1 MGGGCLK
8 HGQHRH
14 LRQKSGVT
22 PLRYRLHLAP
32 DPVAG
37 TFAGDLTLD
46 FAIDAGTEAIT
57 LDCLDLDIEAAWV
70 DGAPAAWC
78 LDGDKLV
85 VTPQGL
91 LTATANVRVTYAG
104 RLSDTPR
111 GLYRGEGF
119 IASQLQPDHARRV
132 FPCLDD
138 PALRA
143 ALDLSV
149 TVPEGWRAISNAAIA
164 GATDQVITFA
174 PTPPLPT
181 HLMALAIGGFQTISR
196 GSLSLHT
203 LAPGPNDAWV
213 LGAAVAAQAFFGDWL
228 GVACPFDKL
237 DLVLLPG
244 TGAAGMENTGVIF
257 LRQASVARPTRE
269 AATLIAHEVAH
280 QWFGGLVTPAGWNGL
295 WLNEG
300 FATWLAP
307 KALAAIAPEL
317 LDEAAETR
325 AIREALHADWAPTGR
340 PLRKGAAGS
349 GEIAELFDVIAY
361 RKGAGLLRTLEG
373 WLGETALRQGLKLY
387 LQRHAL
393 GIARSADLWAALE
406 TASGQ
411 PVAAV
416 ADPLVDLA
424 GAPAVRLDWQA
435 EVLSVTRQD
444 QGSGPLPLCLKVGL
458 RDGQIVR
465 ADCLLDGRA
474 EIAFDGPI
482 AWAFANA
489 GASGYVRALPAP
501 ALPPLALLSD
511 AEATVVLEDALL
523 SLWIGETDLFACL
536 RLIRDAADAG
546 LALGS
551 ARNHLQEIGDLLAGG
566 ARRQAFDRW
575 RADLPA
581 LAEDPSPDF
590 DALRAQP
597 GSTTDREGIIAS
609 LCAIRDPA
617 ALPRQLSLLADPA
630 LSDAEAQLACE
641 ALLANAATAPG
652 AWSWLKANWDKVGD
666 RLVGW
671 GGRGAVAGLAAF
683 ADRAVARDIAA
694 FFSGR
699 EIPGAVRTLPA
710 SLARIAGRA
719 HFRDQWQTPMDCLL
733 MQTASGGPSPAPRQ
747 MAERRLLGLLAAGF
761 DGALLHRRI
770 LDQQGQPAPPWMH
783 SAENLQ
789 SALAAVER
797 QAILAWGGANPTI
810 GDLAER
816 LIEDLTATAGQADR
830 LIRKLA
836 EGDAAIHALAAA
848 TLVRGRA
855 TGNRRLREAVLTAS
869 LSSDDTGADRLRA
882 QSREEAPVAPGFD
895 PFAKAPNRRQR
906 LELKAMLADTPA
918 ALRGLA
924 AEIAA
929 IRAEVK

>member
-1 MGGGCLK
+1 MDSTGICAK
-8 HGQHRH
+8 R
-14 LRQKSGVT
+14 SGVT

-37 TFAGDLTLD
+37 TFTGDLTLD
-46 FAIDAGTEAIT
+46 FAIDGGAEAIK
-57 LDCLDLDIEAAWV
+57 LDCLDLDIAEAWIN
-70 DGAPAAWC
+70 DAPAAWR
-78 LDGDKLV
+78 LDGGWLV
-85 VTPQGL
+85 LTPPAPL
-91 LTATANVRVTYAG
+91 AAKANVRLTYAG

-119 IASQLQPDHARRV
+119 IASQLQPDHACRV
-132 FPCLDD
+132 FPCLHD

-143 ALDLSV
+143 VLDLSV
-149 TVPEGWRAISNAAIA
+149 TVPKGWTAISNAVIS
-164 GATDQVITFA
+164 GATDQVTTFA
-174 PTPPLPT
+174 PTPSLPT
-181 HLMALAIGGFQTISR
+181 HLMALAIGGFQTISK
-196 GSLSLHT
+196 GTLSLHT
-203 LAPGPNDAWV
+203 LAPGPNDAW
-213 LGAAVAAQAFFGDWL
+213 LLDTAVAALAFFGDWL
-228 GVACPFDKL
+228 GVAYPFDKL
-237 DLVLLPG
+237 DLVLLPE
-244 TGAAGMENTGVIF
+244 TGAAGMENTGAIF

-269 AATLIAHEVAH
+269 AATLIAHEIAH
-280 QWFGGLVTPAGWNGL
+280 QWFGGLVTPAGWDEL

-340 PLRKGAAGS
+340 PLRQGAACS

-373 WLGETALRQGLKLY
+373 WLRETALRQGLTLY

-393 GIARSADLWAALE
+393 GVARSADLWAALE

-424 GAPAVRLDWQA
+424 GAPAVRVDWQA

-444 QGSGPLPLCLKVGL
+444 QGSGPLPLCLKVWL

-511 AEATVVLEDALL
+511 AEATVVLEDAWL

-536 RLIRDAADAG
+536 GLIREAADAG

-551 ARNHLQEIGDLLAGG
+551 ARNHLREIGDLLAGG
-566 ARRQAFDRW
+566 ARRQSFDRW

-590 DALRAQP
+590 DVLQAQL
-597 GSTTDREGIIAS
+597 GSTTDREGIVAS
-609 LCAIRDPA
+609 LCVIRDPA

-641 ALLANAATAPG
+641 ALLANTATAPG
-652 AWSWLKANWDKVGD
+652 AWGWLKANWDEVGD

-683 ADRAVARDIAA
+683 ADRAMARDIAA

-699 EIPGAVRTLPA
+699 EIAGAERTLMA

-733 MQTASGGPSPAPRQ
+733 MQTASGGPPPKPRQ
-747 MAERRLLGLLAAGF
+747 MAERRLFGLLAAGF

-783 SAENLQ
+783 TAENLQ

-797 QAILAWGGANPTI
+797 QAIQAWGGANPTI

-816 LIEDLTATAGQADR
+816 LIEDLTAAAEQADR

-836 EGDAAIHALAAA
+836 EGDAAIHAQAAA

-855 TGNRRLREAVLTAS
+855 TGDRRLREAILMAS
-869 LSSDDTGADRLRA
+869 LSGDGPGADRLRR
-882 QSREEAPVAPGFD
+882 QSRDEAHADAAFD
-895 PFAKAPNRRQR
+895 PFVKTPNRRQR
-906 LELKAMLADTPA
+906 FALKALLADTPA

>member
-1 MGGGCLK
+1 MDSTGICAK
-8 HGQHRH
+8 R
-14 LRQKSGVT
+14 SGVT

-37 TFAGDLTLD
+37 TFTGDLTLD
-46 FAIDAGTEAIT
+46 FAIDGGAEAIK
-57 LDCLDLDIEAAWV
+57 LDCLDLDIAEVWIN
-70 DGAPAAWC
+70 DAPAAWR
-78 LDGDKLV
+78 LDGGWLV
-85 VTPQGL
+85 LTPPAPL
-91 LTATANVRVTYAG
+91 AAKANVRLTYAG

-119 IASQLQPDHARRV
+119 IASQLQPDHACRV

-143 ALDLSV
+143 VLDLSV
-149 TVPEGWRAISNAAIA
+149 TVPKGWTAISNAVIS
-164 GATDQVITFA
+164 GATDQVTTFA
-174 PTPPLPT
+174 PTPSLPT
-181 HLMALAIGGFQTISR
+181 HLMALAIGGFQTISK
-196 GSLSLHT
+196 GTLSLHT
-203 LAPGPNDAWV
+203 LAPGPNDAW
-213 LGAAVAAQAFFGDWL
+213 LLDTAVAALAFFGDWL
-228 GVACPFDKL
+228 GVAYPFDKL
-237 DLVLLPG
+237 DLVLLPE
-244 TGAAGMENTGVIF
+244 TGAAGMENTGAIF

-269 AATLIAHEVAH
+269 AATLIAHEIAH
-280 QWFGGLVTPAGWNGL
+280 QWFGGLVTPAGWDEL

-340 PLRKGAAGS
+340 PLRQGAACS

-373 WLGETALRQGLKLY
+373 WLRETALRQGLTLY

-393 GIARSADLWAALE
+393 GVARSADLWAALE

-424 GAPAVRLDWQA
+424 GAPAVRVDWQA

-511 AEATVVLEDALL
+511 AEATVVLEDAWL

-536 RLIRDAADAG
+536 GLIREAADAG
-546 LALGS
+546 LALRS
-551 ARNHLQEIGDLLAGG
+551 ARNHLREIGDLLAGG
-566 ARRQAFDRW
+566 ARRQSFDRW

-590 DALRAQP
+590 DVLQAQL
-597 GSTTDREGIIAS
+597 GSTTDREGIVAS
-609 LCAIRDPA
+609 LCVIRDPA

-641 ALLANAATAPG
+641 ALLANTATAPG
-652 AWSWLKANWDKVGD
+652 AWGWLKANWDEVGD

-699 EIPGAVRTLPA
+699 EIAGAERTLMA

-733 MQTASGGPSPAPRQ
+733 MQTASGGPPPKPRQ
-747 MAERRLLGLLAAGF
+747 MAERRLFGLLAAGF

-783 SAENLQ
+783 TAENLQ

-797 QAILAWGGANPTI
+797 QAIQAWGGANPTI

-816 LIEDLTATAGQADR
+816 LIEDLTAAAEQADR

-836 EGDAAIHALAAA
+836 EGDAAIHAQAAA

-855 TGNRRLREAVLTAS
+855 TGDRRLREAILMAS
-869 LSSDDTGADRLRA
+869 LSGDGPGADRLRR
-882 QSREEAPVAPGFD
+882 QSRDEAHADAAFD
-895 PFAKAPNRRQR
+895 PFVKTPNRRQR
-906 LELKAMLADTPA
+906 FALKALLADTPA